1 MNPIIAS
8 LLLRSRKFHSEAAAN
23 IGGNNFRLI
32 SEISYLDKTIIIN
45 SIYTHAEYD
54 KEMWKK

>member
-1 MNPIIAS
+1 M
-8 LLLRSRKFHSEAAAN
+8 
-23 IGGNNFRLI
+23 GGNNFRLI